1 MQSPSPLATSTVWT
15 SLGLLL
21 IVASFSGYVCMYVC
35 MQPLV
40 FFFHPR
46 SSWLAALL
54 WRQCWAS
61 RCLLA
66 AWFSRVFEQ
75 LSFAQ
80 ALENHAEL
88 ESVGHDAWCFIVVVV
103 VMGGLLQS
111 LHDSVTNVVSIVVS
125 MPLVSSGRWAAL
137 GFSKEGYMITS
148 TAVVGRLIN
157 SGIPTATEFYL
168 KDKNS
173 SQVFPDR
180 TGLNFVTVP
189 ESHYDPK
196 NKTIYVAFQV
206 NFAKSAASPNY
217 LLYAYGPLQLDGSL
231 QIHDS
236 HYSFPS
242 TFVSGLILSSIFFLL
257 FFFFFWVLFPP
268 LNFECSCQDNCTPI
282 AWHDNQWSHVE
293 HMVNSWGLFCNVQW
307 FKKLGLA
314 ALIWLIQNFE
324 CWEQAYKV
332 QFVFCICNDN
342 LVAGIVICME
352 QEVGSSIL

>member
-1 MQSPSPLATSTVWT
+1 
-15 SLGLLL
+15 
-21 IVASFSGYVCMYVC
+21 
-35 MQPLV
+35 
-40 FFFHPR
+40 
-46 SSWLAALL
+46 
-54 WRQCWAS
+54 
-61 RCLLA
+61 
-66 AWFSRVFEQ
+66 
-75 LSFAQ
+75 
-80 ALENHAEL
+80 
-88 ESVGHDAWCFIVVVV
+88 
-103 VMGGLLQS
+103 MGGLLQS

-148 TAVVGRLIN
+148 TAIVGRLIN

-257 FFFFFWVLFPP
+257 FCFLSSVTPPRAILNAVVKTIAPP
-268 LNFECSCQDNCTPI
+268 L
-282 AWHDNQWSHVE
+282 HD
-293 HMVNSWGLFCNVQW
+293 MIIG
-307 FKKLGLA
+307 
-314 ALIWLIQNFE
+314 
-324 CWEQAYKV
+324 
-332 QFVFCICNDN
+332 
-342 LVAGIVICME
+342 
-352 QEVGSSIL
+352 EVMWNTW